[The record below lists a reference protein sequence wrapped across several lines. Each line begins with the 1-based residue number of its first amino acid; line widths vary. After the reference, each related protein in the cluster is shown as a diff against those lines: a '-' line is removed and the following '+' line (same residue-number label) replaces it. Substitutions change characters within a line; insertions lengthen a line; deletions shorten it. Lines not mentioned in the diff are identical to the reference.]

1 MPFQAIPRHPPPR
14 RRLLY
19 TAAYALMA
27 AAGVA
32 AFFFPAR
39 SVQSATG
46 PLDALIVLWS
56 IFLVVGGAASALGSF
71 TDRWLGE
78 YVGLPLLAAVFGVY
92 GVGALAL
99 ARPGMWTVLAGGFAF
114 LAIALVFM
122 GRWAEVG
129 RVRVEAAKQARER
142 HQAEARALQRAEVAE
157 QVDAVLGGAE
167 AVVEANDPDDGGA
180 SDRTEVK

>member
-1 MPFQAIPRHPPPR
+1 MARRSPPR

-27 AAGVA
+27 AAGVF

-46 PLDALIVLWS
+46 PLDALLVLWS
-56 IFLVVGGAASALGSF
+56 VFLFVGGVTSALGSY

-78 YVGLPLLAAVFGVY
+78 YTGLPLLASVFGVY
-92 GVGALAL
+92 GLGALAL
-99 ARPGMWTVLAGGFAF
+99 ARPGAWTVLAGGFAF
-114 LAIALVFM
+114 LGIALVFM
-122 GRWAEVG
+122 GRWAEVAH
-129 RVRVEAAKQARER
+129 VRAEAAKQVADRRAAER
-142 HQAEARALQRAEVAE
+142 HALARAEVAE

-167 AVVEANDPDDGGA
+167 VVVKTNDPPDHDGGA
-180 SDRTEVK
+180 AAEVK

>member
-1 MPFQAIPRHPPPR
+1 MARRSPPR

-19 TAAYALMA
+19 TVGYTLMA
-27 AAGVA
+27 AAGVF

-46 PLDALIVLWS
+46 PLDALLVLWS
-56 IFLVVGGAASALGSF
+56 IFLFVGGVTSALGSY

-114 LAIALVFM
+114 VAIALVFM
-122 GRWAEVG
+122 GRWAEVAH
-129 RVRVEAAKQARER
+129 VRVEAAKQVKER
-142 HQAEARALQRAEVAE
+142 HEAEARALQRAEVAE

-167 AVVEANDPDDGGA
+167 ELVGPPDPPDPPGDDGGA
-180 SDRTEVK
+180 GDRTEVK